1 MKTVLKNGK
10 KTMLATEFSAKK
22 GQKRIRGLKKTGLFR
37 HRDQPAAVPD
47 AAHHL
52 HALQCASRSN
62 LSARGPETWKYLSQ
76 RFDGGHVDV
85 HLAASQG

>member
-37 HRDQPAAVPD
+37 HRISGCCP
-47 AAHHL
+47 
-52 HALQCASRSN
+52 
-62 LSARGPETWKYLSQ
+62 
-76 RFDGGHVDV
+76 
-85 HLAASQG
+85 